1 MMKRVTE
8 RFAAWCKACPK
19 LRAEYGGRGERGF
32 LLLEYVFSLAVG
44 ALLAALV
51 CNGLQRA
58 AASRQYLQEQLQLQ
72 QAGSYMQGLL
82 EKNLAYN
89 ATAITINKQGNLE
102 MDTIFGNKKLL
113 IYTNNQG
120 LYLRTTT
127 KTGSGSNPLFL
138 PDYPVTDWQAQRLSD
153 SALRI
158 SFHLQGR
165 RSQAT
170 FSQLISC
177 CNGAISDAQM

>member
-1 MMKRVTE
+1 MMKQAKDYCV
-8 RFAAWCKACPK
+8 AWCGMYLEQHKQ
-19 LRAEYGGRGERGF
+19 GREQGQRGF

-44 ALLAALV
+44 ALLAAVV
-51 CNGLQRA
+51 CSGLQRA
-58 AASRQYLQEQLQLQ
+58 VNSWQLLEEQLHLQ
-72 QAGSYMQGLL
+72 QAGSYMLGLL

-89 ATAITINKQGNLE
+89 ATAITINKLGNLE
-102 MDTIFGNKKLL
+102 MDTIHGNKKLL

-138 PDYPVTDWQAQRLSD
+138 PDFAVTGWQVHKLSD
-153 SALRI
+153 TALRI
-158 SFHLQGR
+158 SFRLQGE
-165 RSQAT
+165 RSQAS

-177 CNGAISDAQM
+177 NNGAITDAQM

>member
-1 MMKRVTE
+1 M
-8 RFAAWCKACPK
+8 
-19 LRAEYGGRGERGF
+19 
-32 LLLEYVFSLAVG
+32 LLEYVVSLAIGG
-44 ALLAALV
+44 ALAALV
-51 CNGLQRA
+51 CTGLGRTALSWQRLV
-58 AASRQYLQEQLQLQ
+58 SQLELA

-102 MDTIFGNKKLL
+102 MDTTFGNKKLL

-158 SFHLQGR
+158 SFRLQGR

-170 FSQLISC
+170 FFQLISC
-177 CNGAISDAQM
+177 SNGAISDAQM